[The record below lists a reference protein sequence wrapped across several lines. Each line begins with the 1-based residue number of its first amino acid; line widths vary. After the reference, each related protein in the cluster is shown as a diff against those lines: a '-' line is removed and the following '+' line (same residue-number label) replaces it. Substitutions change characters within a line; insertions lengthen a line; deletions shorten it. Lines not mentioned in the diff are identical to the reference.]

1 MQAKF
6 IFSLILAVLVAI
18 FAIQNSAAVPV
29 NFIVYH
35 LEISQALII
44 LISAIIGA
52 IIAFSLGLMKQF
64 NLNKTIKEKDKQ
76 IRNLEMSVAKL
87 EIENGELH
95 TKNAMSLD
103 SEESRLNTSTISD
116 DKNLTH

>member
-6 IFSLILAVLVAI
+6 IFSLILAILVAI
-18 FAIQNSAAVPV
+18 FAIQNSSAVPV

-64 NLNKTIKEKDKQ
+64 NMNKTIKEKDKQ

-95 TKNAMSLD
+95 TKKAMSLD
-103 SEESRLNTSTISD
+103 SEAHNIDTSKGLD
-116 DKNLTH
+116 DI